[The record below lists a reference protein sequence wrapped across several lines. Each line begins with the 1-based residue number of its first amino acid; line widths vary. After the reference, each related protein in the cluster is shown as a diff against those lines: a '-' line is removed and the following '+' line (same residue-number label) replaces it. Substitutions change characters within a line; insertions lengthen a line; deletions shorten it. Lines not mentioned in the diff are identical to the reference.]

1 MALVGIPAPRLPEPP
16 EQITREYVEDL
27 VRTLEIFITQER
39 NPGELRATKI
49 TLTDLPTS
57 ATGLESGALYNDSGT
72 IKIVLY

>member
-16 EQITREYVEDL
+16 EQVTREYVEDL

-72 IKIVLY
+72 IKIVT